1 MKSEDYI
8 EITEICTY
16 YKVEQHFIE
25 QLRDSGFL
33 ELVVIQQKDYLPYRF
48 IPKFEKL
55 RRLHYELDINLEGLE
70 AIETLLEKVEELQ
83 ETNRKLKNR
92 LSLYE

>member
-33 ELVVIQQKDYLPYRF
+33 ELVVIQQKDYLPKKDF
-48 IPKFEKL
+48 DFFFMKIENAQKL
-55 RRLHYELDINLEGLE
+55 
-70 AIETLLEKVEELQ
+70 TSKQ
-83 ETNRKLKNR
+83 
-92 LSLYE
+92 